1 MVHDHE
7 LNHCMNILDILVYKQ
22 FYQLSIQLKNEGKWT
37 IIQQAS
43 TLKFK
48 LNYWKKSNND
58 VKYLRM
64 LVYLN
69 PSEVGFAAQ
78 VAGFGVLVSPR

>member
-1 MVHDHE
+1 MNNYSASKHFKILTE
-7 LNHCMNILDILVYKQ
+7 LL
-22 FYQLSIQLKNEGKWT
+22 
-37 IIQQAS
+37 
-43 TLKFK
+43 
-48 LNYWKKSNND
+48 KKSNNN

>member
-1 MVHDHE
+1 MHE
-7 LNHCMNILDILVYKQ
+7 HFRN
-22 FYQLSIQLKNEGKWT
+22 FSIQT
-37 IIQQAS
+37 ILPIKCSVKKLRKINNYSAS
-43 TLKFK
+43 KHFK
-48 LNYWKKSNND
+48 ILTELLKKSNNN